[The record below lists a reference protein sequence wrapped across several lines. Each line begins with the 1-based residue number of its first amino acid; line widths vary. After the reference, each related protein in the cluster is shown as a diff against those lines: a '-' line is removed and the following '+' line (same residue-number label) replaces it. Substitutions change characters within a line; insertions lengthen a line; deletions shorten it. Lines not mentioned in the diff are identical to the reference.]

1 MSENACIALKIQRW
15 LGALRENAPEKHS
28 DYPSAYQAVQLI
40 KHIPDDTITFEDIAL
55 IAKWLRTCKSDLDF
69 NPSIDPE
76 LLIQSNTSLTE
87 VEKKIFGLYTIAT
100 RSIED
105 WWTSIEPMFM
115 KDAQTQSFF
124 KPLAAALALY
134 PDNRAWWL
142 TCLYPKDTPYPPH
155 YHVRCMKIAAHYF
168 PDHPMVQQ
176 CQLLDVT
183 LFDYLQTRP
192 EVDIAQ
198 SADFSQPGF

>member
-134 PDNRAWWL
+134 PDTPFGDYVQAV
-142 TCLYPKDTPYPPH
+142 TCQTDSGHHAFRSSRLPAPH
-155 YHVRCMKIAAHYF
+155 STQTYHTSHSEER
-168 PDHPMVQQ
+168 
-176 CQLLDVT
+176 
-183 LFDYLQTRP
+183 
-192 EVDIAQ
+192 
-198 SADFSQPGF
+198 